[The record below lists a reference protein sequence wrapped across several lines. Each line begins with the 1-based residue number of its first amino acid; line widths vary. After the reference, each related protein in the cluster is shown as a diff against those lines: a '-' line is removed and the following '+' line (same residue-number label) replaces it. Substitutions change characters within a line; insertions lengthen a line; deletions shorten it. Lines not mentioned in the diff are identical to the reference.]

1 MVVQLGPFTQQIL
14 CIPYTR
20 TNSVQSSNDL
30 TSLTVNDVVKPDG
43 GYSLTVHELVYSNN
57 FSHKKL
63 CLSGRP

>member
-30 TSLTVNDVVKPDG
+30 TSLTVNDDVKPGG
-43 GYSLTVHELVYSNN
+43 GYSMTVCELVYPNN
-57 FSHKKL
+57 FSHNKL